1 MSVLYHQHNALLT
14 SHKAVYRQSAN
25 PAAVHH
31 QWITPLR
38 KPNKIRAKWM
48 IMKYGIS
55 RILLLIKVIPIRSAT
70 QYNKQSSSPLCYKFP
85 SMPWKPCFYSR
96 LLRLFFSLLLSIKR
110 SEKVRQINES
120 QTSKSFFLIPIEY

>member
-14 SHKAVYRQSAN
+14 LHKAVYRQSAN

-31 QWITPLR
+31 QWITPLQ

-48 IMKYGIS
+48 IMKYVGSS
-55 RILLLIKVIPIRSAT
+55 RILSLIKVIPIRFAT

-96 LLRLFFSLLLSIKR
+96 LLRVFSLLLSIKR
-110 SEKVRQINES
+110 SEKVRQINEP
-120 QTSKSFFLIPIEY
+120 QTSKSFLLIPIEY